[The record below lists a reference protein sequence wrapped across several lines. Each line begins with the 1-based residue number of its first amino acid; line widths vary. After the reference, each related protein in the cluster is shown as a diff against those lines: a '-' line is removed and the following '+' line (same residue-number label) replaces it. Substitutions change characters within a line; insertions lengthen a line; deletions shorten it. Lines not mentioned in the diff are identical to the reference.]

1 LKHGFLR
8 YLAQH
13 LYVLCEY
20 KVIEGSAGGAVSN
33 RGPKPAS
40 GIPLMG
46 DKLGVLEV
54 QPLKFLCQEPPS
66 FKEERTSVFYKS
78 SMLRELPSEPRK
90 INETDFQLRSMSQT
104 NTPSTFPILWALH

>member
-1 LKHGFLR
+1 
-8 YLAQH
+8 
-13 LYVLCEY
+13 VLCEY

-54 QPLKFLCQEPPS
+54 QPLKFHVGTS
-66 FKEERTSVFYKS
+66 FLQGGEDVS
-78 SMLRELPSEPRK
+78 SL
-90 INETDFQLRSMSQT
+90 
-104 NTPSTFPILWALH
+104 